1 MLDDGVVVQLDQ
13 PHRVDGEDGEQLG
26 VERPLLAAVALVVVS
41 LRVGEAAAL
50 GEALRL
56 DASRRLP
63 PQPAARLRRVRR
75 RRVLDR
81 HVEALLDRRVRER
94 AEHLEREAARARD
107 ERAEVAAA
115 LPVQAPRDLRAE
127 DDEEGEEHADDLVA
141 LRPVAREDV
150 EAAVALDA
158 VAHRQQRVDL
168 VVPRVRLAVGERER
182 KGAEAR
188 GDDDLDEHV
197 RQHRAAAP
205 ADERLEPDEEAERVL
220 DVGVYYLILALQR
233 LHVRRLG
240 DDRPHRPR
248 VQAEVGRGFAGLAVR
263 AGRLDL
269 DGHCNASKCAGHADR
284 RVMRR

>member
-1 MLDDGVVVQLDQ
+1 MRGAQVLDDGVVVQLDQ

-26 VERPLLAAVALVVVS
+26 VERALLAAIALVVVR
-41 LRVGEAAAL
+41 LRVREAAAL
-50 GEALRL
+50 GEALRRREL
-56 DASRRLP
+56 VARRLP

-182 KGAEAR
+182 KGAEAG
-188 GDDDLDEHV
+188 GDDDLDEDV

-233 LHVRRLG
+233 LHVRRLR
-240 DDRPHRPR
+240 DHRPHRPR

-263 AGRLDL
+263 AGRLHL
-269 DGHCNASKCAGHADR
+269 DRHGCVVRG
-284 RVMRR
+284 